1 MKHEKILL
9 ADDDPQMLATL
20 SEFLRGLGFA
30 VSAVS
35 DGWQAM
41 ETLKVMEFHL
51 ALLDLKLPGYSGLDL
66 LSYIKANAPR
76 TEVILFTGH
85 GGVDSA
91 VQALRL
97 GAYDYLM
104 KSDLLRHV
112 REEHDRW
119 WARYDRLYER
129 GGHIRGNGNGRRPDA
144 LPEYTP
150 AAEEILT
157 RCRAHDNLF
166 NGVATIDLTT
176 VKDFGSYCR
185 LVFLEIQKLKPAFP
199 GSAVSVGV
207 LDQTARELRK
217 FVMKQHEELRAR

>member
-1 MKHEKILL
+1 M
-9 ADDDPQMLATL
+9 P
-20 SEFLRGLGFA
+20 GP
-30 VSAVS
+30 
-35 DGWQAM
+35 DGPAGR
-41 ETLKVMEFHL
+41 
-51 ALLDLKLPGYSGLDL
+51 PGGG
-66 LSYIKANAPR
+66 AFPR
-76 TEVILFTGH
+76 TRGRA
-85 GGVDSA
+85 GPSA
-91 VQALRL
+91 RSGTMIDCEHMQCFEMRYRAPL
-97 GAYDYLM
+97 YLM